1 MPEQGCRQE
10 GATMIDRLREV
21 VQQAE
26 RLTEEEQEWL
36 AAFWEEQLEEA
47 R

>member
-1 MPEQGCRQE
+1 
-10 GATMIDRLREV
+10 MIDRLREV

-26 RLTEEEQEWL
+26 RLTEEEQERL
-36 AAFWEEQLEEA
+36 AALWEEQLEEA